1 MTFHFVVFLFCFALF
16 ISLCSIYFTCAVF
29 ADCLSLDSWLLLLTS
44 ISLFFGLLLLLSL
57 PLSPA
62 LISYFVYFPDLILFT
77 IFLFFWSMCIAW
89 MFHSSS
95 SKQVIPFRTASLSLA
110 VCHSRRVPPFSF
122 LLAPLFFRS
131 FSLLLRS
138 PPFFFAR
145 SKAPPFLAVPHS
157 SSSWFLFFV
166 FFPFDRSY
174 SSLSFFF
181 PLSPGVWFFSAVWA
195 QT

>member
-1 MTFHFVVFLFCFALF
+1 
-16 ISLCSIYFTCAVF
+16 
-29 ADCLSLDSWLLLLTS
+29 
-44 ISLFFGLLLLLSL
+44 
-57 PLSPA
+57 
-62 LISYFVYFPDLILFT
+62 
-77 IFLFFWSMCIAW
+77 

-138 PPFFFAR
+138 PPLFFAR

-181 PLSPGVWFFSAVWA
+181 PPVPRRLVFFCCVGPDLACHFSDTLFHSHVNRRSRLSTIDFYGNEKSVNSFSSSLASPFSPPFL
-195 QT
+195 